1 MCNSSV
7 NQVTVDGR
15 LIGLVGPEEVV
26 RKAIASCKRKSD
38 SEISNFL
45 VREVFGRNYILPST
59 LPVYDRALPR
69 EYKAARNLPVDPDPV
84 TGLTILVLIAGSARC
99 DQLQSDIRDVLSE
112 MQVAA
117 DVRHVT
123 DIRERPGSA
132 S

>member
-84 TGLTILVLIAGSARC
+84 TGLTILVLIAGSVRC
-99 DQLQSDIRDVLSE
+99 DQLQSDIRDV
-112 MQVAA
+112 
-117 DVRHVT
+117 
-123 DIRERPGSA
+123 
-132 S
+132 